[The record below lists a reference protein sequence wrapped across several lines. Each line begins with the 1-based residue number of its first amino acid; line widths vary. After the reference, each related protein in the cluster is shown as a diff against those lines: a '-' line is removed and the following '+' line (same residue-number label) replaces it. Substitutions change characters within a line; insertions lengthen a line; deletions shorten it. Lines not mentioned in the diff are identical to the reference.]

1 MLDRGVS
8 FEGRGNL
15 TQGAITKLVTSYG
28 SRWGRIQPE
37 GESREI
43 FFNVKALDGSDF
55 LALLV
60 GEIVEYEEH
69 VDFVNGSHAE
79 HVVSVIK
86 PAVKNRDG

>member
-1 MLDRGVS
+1 
-8 FEGRGNL
+8 L